1 MKLVQVK
8 TLPATD
14 TQGRRFSVSLGGG
27 RRITVPYDYALDHD
41 QNVIA
46 AARELVAKL
55 YPTPYDPVPHVV
67 PDVGFLANQNFD
79 VVRLDFSRGAENA

>member
-27 RRITVPYDYALDHD
+27 RRITVAYDYALDHD

-55 YPTPYDPVPHVV
+55 YPTPYDPVPQVV
-67 PDVGFLANQNFD
+67 PDVGYLANQNFD
-79 VVRLDFSRGAENA
+79 VVRLDFSRGAKNA